1 MGIPSYYRTLIQR
14 LPHAIKKKGPAS
26 TTAGTNAN
34 SSACTL
40 VVDMNCMIY
49 HVLKEPKMLA
59 TPYPGSSNVAGHL
72 AWERKLQTEV
82 CSYLKHIWKEAGS
95 PSKTYVALDG
105 VVPYAKIK
113 QQRFRRF
120 KGAAESASAGAS
132 GATRGASAGASD
144 GAWGASCANPWD
156 KNAITPGTHFMATMA
171 VQLKEAA
178 KPHDWIISDTDE
190 PGEGEHKVL
199 QWLLRD
205 SSGIPTGPI
214 IVYGLDA
221 DLILLCLIAGDK
233 MGPSYPIYLLREAM
247 AFGKLVRHDGPDS
260 QVDLCFFQIS
270 VLKDSLQKLNGGS
283 WTREQFYDYVFG
295 MSFCGNDFLPTGLSL
310 RIRDEGHSILLSGL
324 RELWANGK
332 NLVSLQNSENSQILK
347 PNADGLKSFAIWMS
361 KQEERLI
368 VTTIH
373 RKMTARLGEDEADNL
388 PLREQAEG
396 PLIDERGIGQIV
408 LRSDWESTYAKMA
421 LGEDSVDQRKAR
433 VQDFWKGW
441 CWILDYYQ
449 GRPVDL
455 EWVYPAGYPPSWK
468 DLVSFFE
475 IPNDLQTP
483 EFREPLKP
491 QEQLALVLPLSSWS
505 LLLNTPFRSLPAKAP
520 QMWCQGFHLET
531 FGKRFGWE
539 CEPMIP
545 MLTPGR
551 LRFEMSKE
559 LK

>member
-14 LPHAIKKKGPAS
+14 MPHAIQRKAPSVATPK
-26 TTAGTNAN
+26 
-34 SSACTL
+34 TL

-49 HVLKEPKMLA
+49 HVLKEPKMMA
-59 TPYPGSSNVAGHL
+59 TPYPGELGKL
-72 AWERKLQTEV
+72 AWERKLQAET
-82 CSYLKHIWKEAGS
+82 CSYLTHIWKEAGS
-95 PSKTYVALDG
+95 PAKTYVALDG

-120 KGAAESASAGAS
+120 KGASESQSSDWASGNGAS
-132 GATRGASAGASD
+132 GSGTSGNGASGN
-144 GAWGASCANPWD
+144 GAWGGSPIWD
-156 KNAITPGTHFMATMA
+156 KNAITPGTHFMATMGSS
-171 VQLKEAA
+171 LKEAGKA
-178 KPHDWIISDTDE
+178 HGWIISDTDE

-199 QWLLRD
+199 QWLLK
-205 SSGIPTGPI
+205 SPLTPGAV

-233 MGPSYPIYLLREAM
+233 LGAEYPIYLLREAM
-247 AFGKLVRHDGPDS
+247 AFGKLVRTDTNGKGE
-260 QVDLCFFQIS
+260 VDLCFFQIS
-270 VLKDSLQKLNGGS
+270 TLKDSLQKNCKGG
-283 WTREQFYDYVFG
+283 WTKEQFYDYIFG

-324 RELWANGK
+324 QDLWQKGK
-332 NLVSLQNSENSQILK
+332 NLVTVESNGLIR
-347 PNADGLKSFAIWMS
+347 PNADGLKWFAQWIS

-368 VTTIH
+368 VAMIR

-388 PLREQAEG
+388 PLREQAERH
-396 PLIDERGIGQIV
+396 LVDEMGQGQIA
-408 LRSDWESTYAKMA
+408 LRSDWQSTYAKLA
-421 LGEDSVDQRKAR
+421 LGEDSLEQRKAR

-475 IPNDLQTP
+475 LPSNTW
-483 EFREPLKP
+483 ETRVPLKP
-491 QEQLALVLPLSSWS
+491 QEQLALVLPMSSWS
-505 LLLNTPFRSLPAKAP
+505 LMLKTQFRDLPTKVP
-520 QMWCQGFHLET
+520 QMWPQGFHLET

-551 LRFEMSKE
+551 LRYEA